1 MDVSGSRILIVDD
14 NEVNRSI
21 LCEQMVSW
29 KFDGAAAMSGAEALA
44 VLDQAA
50 CQGIT
55 IDCVVMDYQMPE
67 MNGGDTVKAMHANPQ
82 LANIPVIMLTS
93 VDETNDGKAFSSL
106 GVQGHLTKP
115 TRSSLLLET
124 IIQVLQDKKNR
135 ESGAD
140 DVKAGAMIARQMG
153 TLDTSGAREQQQTLA
168 EALGA
173 KQRAEPK
180 EVTQSEHRRSP
191 LSPDTIDILVC
202 EDNEVNQIVFTQI
215 LQETGCTFRIANNG
229 KEGLSLYRHLHPSL
243 ILMDVSMPQMNGLE
257 ATKAIRNIEKETGIH
272 TPIVG
277 VTAHAI
283 KGDMEK
289 CIDAGMDDYLTKP
302 VSPVKLEEKINH
314 WLKQAK
320 TKAA

>member
-1 MDVSGSRILIVDD
+1 MRLTV
-14 NEVNRSI
+14 
-21 LCEQMVSW
+21 
-29 KFDGAAAMSGAEALA
+29 SGAEALA
-44 VLDQAA
+44 VMRDQAA
-50 CQGIT
+50 SNNIS
-55 IDCVVMDYQMPE
+55 IDCVVLDYHMPQ
-67 MNGGDTVKAMHANPQ
+67 MNGGDVVKRDAGGSGSWRTF
-82 LANIPVIMLTS
+82 PVIMLTS

-124 IIQVLQDKKNR
+124 IISVLQDKQNR

-140 DVKAGAMIARQMG
+140 DTRAGAMIARQMG
-153 TLDTSGAREQQQTLA
+153 NLEASETPSAAPSGTLLETCGVHAQQKTLA
-168 EALGA
+168 EALEPNA
-173 KQRAEPK
+173 VDRA
-180 EVTQSEHRRSP
+180 VGRSEHRRSP

-229 KEGLSLYRHLHPSL
+229 KEGLSLYRHLHPTL

-257 ATKAIRNIEKETGIH
+257 ATKAIRNIEKETGEH
-272 TPIVG
+272 TPIIG

-289 CIDAGMDDYLTKP
+289 CLEAGMDDYLTKP

-314 WLKQAK
+314 WLKQTK

>member
-1 MDVSGSRILIVDD
+1 
-14 NEVNRSI
+14 
-21 LCEQMVSW
+21 
-29 KFDGAAAMSGAEALA
+29 
-44 VLDQAA
+44 
-50 CQGIT
+50 
-55 IDCVVMDYQMPE
+55 MPE

-215 LQETGCTFRIANNG
+215 LQETGVYVPHCQQWQGRPVPIQAPASILDPDGCLDAADERAGGNQG
-229 KEGLSLYRHLHPSL
+229 HSQHREGNRHSHP
-243 ILMDVSMPQMNGLE
+243 DRRCHGPRHQG
-257 ATKAIRNIEKETGIH
+257 
-272 TPIVG
+272 
-277 VTAHAI
+277 
-283 KGDMEK
+283 
-289 CIDAGMDDYLTKP
+289 
-302 VSPVKLEEKINH
+302 
-314 WLKQAK
+314 
-320 TKAA
+320 